1 MVNKNLLSHLTILYV
16 EDDITTRES
25 MNSILVKL
33 FKKVFIA
40 CDGEEGLNICLEHK
54 NSIDIIVSDINLP
67 KLSGIG
73 LIKEIRKQHID
84 IPVVFSSAYKE
95 SAFLLEAIKL
105 NISDYLVK
113 PYNIR
118 HLLSRV
124 EHICNEKQK
133 QKLILRQ
140 KRELKQY
147 LELID
152 KVAIISK
159 TDTKGKIVF
168 VNDIFCEVAGY
179 EKEELLGKP
188 HNIVRHPDMPKEAF
202 KGLWETISQGNIW
215 KGKVKNKAKDNN
227 PYFVNATIMPIFDT
241 CELIVGYMG
250 IRFLTTQEE
259 TEKREFR
266 KRVMDNI
273 KECKKKEIEL
283 HNEIKLLKQ
292 KAKQYAHVDLISKA
306 FEDEK
311 KKSSQQHSQIIHYES
326 KLKEAQ
332 DSFDKFRHESYNK
345 FIGLNSELKHLSSLK
360 TILENKYKE
369 KVSDIKTRDSEII
382 KLKERIEDQNKTI
395 LNLKDVVAFRE
406 SQLRDISN

>member
-1 MVNKNLLSHLTILYV
+1 MSFNNLLPHLTIVYI
-16 EDDITTRES
+16 EDDDATRES
-25 MNSILVKL
+25 MYSILVKL
-33 FKKVFIA
+33 FKQVFIGRN
-40 CDGEEGLNICLEHK
+40 GEEGLKICLEYRHT
-54 NSIDIIVSDINLP
+54 IDIIVSDINMP

-73 LIKEIRKQHID
+73 LLKAIRKEGLD
-84 IPVVFSSAYKE
+84 IPVIFSSAYKE
-95 SAFLLEAIKL
+95 SSFLLEAIKL

-118 HLLSRV
+118 HLLTRV
-124 EHICNEKQK
+124 EHICQEKQK

-140 KRELKQY
+140 KKELKQY

-159 TDTKGKIVF
+159 TDTKGKILF

-179 EKEELLGKP
+179 KKEELLGKP

-215 KGKVKNKAKDNN
+215 KGKVKNRAKNN
-227 PYFVNATIMPIFDT
+227 NSYFVNATIMPIFDH
-241 CELIVGYMG
+241 CELIIGYMG

-283 HNEIKLLKQ
+283 NNEIKLLKQ
-292 KAKQYAHVDLISKA
+292 KAKQFAHVDLISQA
-306 FEDEK
+306 LEDEK
-311 KKSSQQHSQIIHYES
+311 KKSAKQYSQIIHFEEQ
-326 KLKEAQ
+326 LKETK
-332 DSFDKFRHESYNK
+332 DSFDKFRHDSYNK

-369 KVSDIKTRDSEII
+369 KSVDIKIRDTEII
-382 KLKERIEDQNKTI
+382 KLKERIEEQNKTI
-395 LNLKDVVAFRE
+395 LNLRDVVAFRE
-406 SQLRDISN
+406 SQLKKYE

>member
-1 MVNKNLLSHLTILYV
+1 MINKNILSHLTILYI
-16 EDDITTRES
+16 EDDVSTRES
-25 MNSILVKL
+25 MYSILIKL
-33 FKKVFIA
+33 FKNVLIA
-40 CDGEEGLNICLEHK
+40 CDGEEGLKICLE
-54 NSIDIIVSDINLP
+54 NYNTIDIIVSDINLP

-73 LIKEIRKQHID
+73 LIKEIRKQNHD
-84 IPVVFSSAYKE
+84 IPVIFSSAYKE

-124 EHICNEKQK
+124 EHICNEKHQH
-133 QKLILRQ
+133 KLIVRQ
-140 KRELKQY
+140 RKELKQY

-159 TDTKGKIVF
+159 TDTKGRIVF

-188 HNIVRHPDMPKEAF
+188 HSIVRHPDMPKEAF

-227 PYFVNATIMPIFDT
+227 PYFVNATIMPIFDS

-283 HNEIKLLKQ
+283 NNEIKFLKQ
-292 KAKQYAHVDLISKA
+292 KAKQFAHVDLISQA
-306 FEDEK
+306 LDEEK
-311 KKSSQQHSQIIHYES
+311 KKSAQQHSQILHYENQ
-326 KLKEAQ
+326 LKESQ
-332 DSFDKFRHESYNK
+332 DSLDKFRHESYNK

-360 TILENKYKE
+360 TILESKYRE
-369 KVSDIKTRDSEII
+369 KIVDVKARETEII
-382 KLKERIEDQNKTI
+382 KLKERVEEQNKTI
-395 LNLKDVVAFRE
+395 VNLRDVVSFRE
-406 SQLRDISN
+406 SQLRKFE

>member
-1 MVNKNLLSHLTILYV
+1 MSVNNLLPHLTIVYI
-16 EDDITTRES
+16 EDDDATRKS
-25 MNSILVKL
+25 MYSILVKL
-33 FKKVFIA
+33 FKQVFIGRN
-40 CDGEEGLNICLEHK
+40 GEEGLKICLEYRHT
-54 NSIDIIVSDINLP
+54 IDIIVSDINMP
-67 KLSGIG
+67 KLSGIA
-73 LIKEIRKQHID
+73 LVKAIRKEGLD
-84 IPVVFSSAYKE
+84 TPVIFSSAYKE
-95 SAFLLEAIKL
+95 SSFLLEAIKL

-118 HLLSRV
+118 HLLTRV
-124 EHICNEKQK
+124 EHICQEKQK

-168 VNDIFCEVAGY
+168 VNDIFCEIAGY
-179 EKEELLGKP
+179 EKKELLGRP

-215 KGKVKNKAKDNN
+215 KGKVKNRSKNNN
-227 PYFVNATIMPIFDT
+227 PYFVNATIMPIFDQ
-241 CELIVGYMG
+241 CEHIIGYMG

-266 KRVMDNI
+266 KKVMDNI

-283 HNEIKLLKQ
+283 NNEIKLLKQ
-292 KAKQYAHVDLISKA
+292 KAKQFAHVDLISQA
-306 FEDEK
+306 LEDEK
-311 KKSSQQHSQIIHYES
+311 KKSSKQYSQIIHFEEQ
-326 KLKEAQ
+326 LKETK
-332 DSFDKFRHESYNK
+332 DSFDKFRHDSYNK

-369 KVSDIKTRDSEII
+369 KSVDIKIRDTEII
-382 KLKERIEDQNKTI
+382 KLKERIEEQNKTI

-406 SQLRDISN
+406 SQLKKYQ

>member
-1 MVNKNLLSHLTILYV
+1 MSFNNLLPHLTIVYI
-16 EDDITTRES
+16 EDDDVTRES
-25 MNSILVKL
+25 MYSILVKL
-33 FKKVFIA
+33 FKQVFIGRN
-40 CDGEEGLNICLEHK
+40 GEEGLKICLEYRHT
-54 NSIDIIVSDINLP
+54 IDIIVSDINMP

-73 LIKEIRKQHID
+73 LLKAIRKEGLD
-84 IPVVFSSAYKE
+84 IPVIFSSAYKE
-95 SAFLLEAIKL
+95 SSFLLEAIKL

-118 HLLSRV
+118 HLLTRV
-124 EHICNEKQK
+124 EHICQEKQK

-140 KRELKQY
+140 KKELKQY

-159 TDTKGKIVF
+159 TDTKGKILF

-179 EKEELLGKP
+179 KKEELLGKP

-215 KGKVKNKAKDNN
+215 KGKVKNRAKNN
-227 PYFVNATIMPIFDT
+227 NSYFVNATIMPIFDH
-241 CELIVGYMG
+241 CELIIGYMG

-283 HNEIKLLKQ
+283 NNEIKLLKQ
-292 KAKQYAHVDLISKA
+292 KAKQFAHVDLISQA
-306 FEDEK
+306 LEDEK
-311 KKSSQQHSQIIHYES
+311 KKSA
-326 KLKEAQ
+326 K
-332 DSFDKFRHESYNK
+332 
-345 FIGLNSELKHLSSLK
+345 
-360 TILENKYKE
+360 
-369 KVSDIKTRDSEII
+369 
-382 KLKERIEDQNKTI
+382 
-395 LNLKDVVAFRE
+395 
-406 SQLRDISN
+406 